1 MCASECVSECVLV
14 CVCVFP
20 LQPLLR
26 ICFFLQPAM
35 CVNCPG
41 NIELLKFNLGWIG
54 QNMLKLHALL
64 WYFCSILGRK
74 QSQHN
79 GLHVK
84 SCVLQAIYRW
94 LWKTSADYRLSS
106 FLETSPISLWLQYF
120 FSFILLGT
128 AIWYFF
134 GLFRTAYLLFYKE
147 SKSYSTL
154 HICVTYFNLVSFSF
168 SRCSIYTVS
177 A

>member
-1 MCASECVSECVLV
+1 MCASECVSECVL
-14 CVCVFP
+14 VCVFP

-54 QNMLKLHALL
+54 RNMLKLHALL
-64 WYFCSILGRK
+64 WYFCSISGRK
-74 QSQHN
+74 QSQQN

-106 FLETSPISLWLQYF
+106 FLKTSPISLWLQYF
-120 FSFILLGT
+120 LKFYFIR
-128 AIWYFF
+128 Y
-134 GLFRTAYLLFYKE
+134 
-147 SKSYSTL
+147 
-154 HICVTYFNLVSFSF
+154 CNLVFF
-168 SRCSIYTVS
+168 W
-177 A
+177 AL